1 MGQADGKSGQYR
13 RKYAKACRNGFGRT
27 GNDGRPRDG
36 AKGTN
41 GPPDCHFSLDYSRIC
56 HNHPIVLH
64 YILSSMIHEIII
76 HLFLLRSND
85 HDA

>member
-1 MGQADGKSGQYR
+1 
-13 RKYAKACRNGFGRT
+13 
-27 GNDGRPRDG
+27 
-36 AKGTN
+36 
-41 GPPDCHFSLDYSRIC
+41 
-56 HNHPIVLH
+56 LH